1 MHVMMDFA
9 VHDTTLWR
17 HMLQR
22 LQQAGLNTLLREA
35 LVYAGNQAS
44 LAGAAVT
51 AGITVSMDQD
61 SGTVAWDGAPG
72 GAPWRTT
79 NDRLASDAMGTVAHD
94 R

>member
-1 MHVMMDFA
+1 MLPLLMHMMMDYA

-61 SGTVAWDGAPG
+61 SGTVASDGAPG
-72 GAPWRTT
+72 CAQ
-79 NDRLASDAMGTVAHD
+79 
-94 R
+94 